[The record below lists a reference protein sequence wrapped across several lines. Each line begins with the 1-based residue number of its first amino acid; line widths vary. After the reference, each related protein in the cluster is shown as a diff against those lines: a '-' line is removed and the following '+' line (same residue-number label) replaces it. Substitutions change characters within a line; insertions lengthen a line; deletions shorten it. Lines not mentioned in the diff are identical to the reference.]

1 MDKEKRSFE
10 DDGRT
15 VADMSAV
22 GSPYTGLHM
31 NRNRRTETDRL
42 KAGEGETF
50 RPDRAERRAL
60 LGGALTAGLVVAGA
74 LALGFALLI
83 LLIQWIWS

>member
-50 RPDRAERRAL
+50 RRTEPNEGRSSAAR
-60 LGGALTAGLVVAGA
+60 
-74 LALGFALLI
+74 
-83 LLIQWIWS
+83 